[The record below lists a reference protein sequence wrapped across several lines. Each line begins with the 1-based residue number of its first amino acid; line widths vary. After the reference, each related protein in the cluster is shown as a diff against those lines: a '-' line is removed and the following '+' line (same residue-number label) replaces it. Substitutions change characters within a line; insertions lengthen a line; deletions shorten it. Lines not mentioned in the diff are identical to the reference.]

1 MGGSGGLEER
11 EAPPCREA
19 ATEDSA
25 DPAGS
30 QEGLSAA
37 FHPEARGL
45 DFYTPRPAIL
55 PFPTSPWSV
64 DVRCPRE
71 GV

>member
-19 ATEDSA
+19 AAEDSA
-25 DPAGS
+25 DPTGS
-30 QEGLSAA
+30 QEGLSAP

-45 DFYTPRPAIL
+45 DFDTPRPAIL
-55 PFPTSPWSV
+55 PFPASPRSV
-64 DVRCPRE
+64 DVRCPWE